1 MLGFRLQAMRAL
13 CLWFC
18 SRNSRKKSVFV
29 TRGVVRCSGT
39 HAYYTVG
46 VVSGLLVVAVR
57 GSSLSLWVAEGRGM
71 INHVRL

>member
-1 MLGFRLQAMRAL
+1 M
-13 CLWFC
+13 
-18 SRNSRKKSVFV
+18 

-71 INHVRL
+71 INHVRLYVVGYRRSVAFLWFWDTPYVWKVS